1 MKEADHFRIIHR
13 VIVVII
19 GLALLYWI
27 VESVVGTFV
36 MHEGS
41 FLQQI
46 FTPGIHELWMRA
58 LVVGIIIFLGIYR
71 RITLTKRIQAAEALF
86 ENEERLRTIFDSTQ
100 SGIVIID
107 ASTHVIR
114 DLNPAAAKMIGVARD
129 QIFGKICHR
138 FICPNEEGECPISDL
153 GQTLDDSERVLV
165 KANGRTIPILKTATS
180 TFIDGHEHIVESWM
194 DISERKKMES
204 ELEKKAHDLG
214 ERVKELECLYGIS
227 KVIEK
232 PGVSLQ
238 LILKGVVALM
248 PPAWQYPE
256 ITCARVILDGRV
268 FKSANFKKTRW
279 KQVANMTVH
288 GRQAGTVEVHYLQ
301 ERSQRDEGPF
311 LKEERNLIE
320 AIAERLGRVVERM
333 QAEERIEYLSFH
345 DVLTGLY
352 NRRFFQN
359 ELERLSHSRYLPIG
373 IVMADIDGLK
383 RVNDTLGHKTGDKL
397 LQEVAMV
404 LESATRKEDVLAR
417 VGGDEFAV
425 ILPGIDA
432 KETELFSARIRKAF
446 DEQMK
451 KKKLD
456 AGISIGF
463 AIGKDR
469 DTSLHMVLA
478 RADQDMYRAKKLKKS
493 KAAEL

>member
-1 MKEADHFRIIHR
+1 
-13 VIVVII
+13 
-19 GLALLYWI
+19 
-27 VESVVGTFV
+27 
-36 MHEGS
+36 
-41 FLQQI
+41 
-46 FTPGIHELWMRA
+46 
-58 LVVGIIIFLGIYR
+58 
-71 RITLTKRIQAAEALF
+71 
-86 ENEERLRTIFDSTQ
+86 
-100 SGIVIID
+100 
-107 ASTHVIR
+107 
-114 DLNPAAAKMIGVARD
+114 
-129 QIFGKICHR
+129 
-138 FICPNEEGECPISDL
+138 
-153 GQTLDDSERVLV
+153 
-165 KANGRTIPILKTATS
+165 
-180 TFIDGHEHIVESWM
+180 
-194 DISERKKMES
+194 
-204 ELEKKAHDLG
+204 
-214 ERVKELECLYGIS
+214 
-227 KVIEK
+227 
-232 PGVSLQ
+232 
-238 LILKGVVALM
+238 
-248 PPAWQYPE
+248 
-256 ITCARVILDGRV
+256 
-268 FKSANFKKTRW
+268 
-279 KQVANMTVH
+279 MTVH